1 MNLYIRR
8 GGCKDTSMPA
18 GRSPKS
24 SFFWCKFYKGGNQLQ
39 KKQEALT
46 KKLPLNVTQPSEKF
60 FDNSDGTPHNEDNK
74 EENREKSSKNK
85 APDKNMDKPRNN
97 DSTGY
102 NNQYKPT
109 PHYIKKYWVR
119 QNSYNPNS
127 EYKESC
133 ICCRHC
139 LIN

>member
-1 MNLYIRR
+1 
-8 GGCKDTSMPA
+8 MPA

-74 EENREKSSKNK
+74 EKNREKSSKNK

-119 QNSYNPNS
+119 QNSYNANS